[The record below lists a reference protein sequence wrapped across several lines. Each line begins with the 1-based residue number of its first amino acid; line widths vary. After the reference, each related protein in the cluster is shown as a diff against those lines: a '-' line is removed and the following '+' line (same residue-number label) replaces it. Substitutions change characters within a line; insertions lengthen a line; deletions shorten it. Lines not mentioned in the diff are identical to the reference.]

1 MGKKVITFEL
11 STRSINRAI
20 KELEEYKQELLRK
33 TDLLKN
39 RIAEE
44 LRKEAEKG
52 FSNAIV
58 DDLVRG
64 GGRPANVSVSIDS
77 RESITVVIAKGEDA
91 IWCEFGAGVY
101 HNGSAGSSPH
111 PKGSK
116 LGFVIGG
123 YGKGKGKQNAWAFY
137 ENGELKVTRGTPAV
151 MPMYN
156 AVKLV
161 SERVVRIAKEVWA

>member
-1 MGKKVITFEL
+1 MGKKVITFDL
-11 STRSINRAI
+11 SVRGINRAI

-111 PKGSK
+111 PKGSE

-161 SERVVRIAKEVWA
+161 SERVVQIAKEVFT

>member
-1 MGKKVITFEL
+1 MGKKVISFKL
-11 STRSINRAI
+11 STRSINRVI
-20 KELEEYKQELLRK
+20 KELETYKQELIKK
-33 TDLLKN
+33 TDLLRN

-52 FSNAIV
+52 FSNTFV
-58 DDLVRG
+58 DDLIRG
-64 GGRPANVSVSIDS
+64 GGRPAEVSVSIDS

-111 PKGSK
+111 PEGSE

-137 ENGELKVTRGTPAV
+137 ENDELKVTRGTPAA

-161 SERVVRIAKEVWA
+161 CERIVQIAKEVWA

>member
-1 MGKKVITFEL
+1 MGKKVITFDL
-11 STRSINRAI
+11 SVRGINRAI

-111 PKGSK
+111 PKGSE

-161 SERVVRIAKEVWA
+161 SERVVQIAKEVFA